1 MAAAERKGRVERETP
16 RIRTVHARIL
26 ASVER
31 ALGERSWQWLS
42 EQAGIPQSTLSTQVG
57 KPKFSLDV
65 LYRICC
71 ALDLDLSE
79 VLEDAYG
86 PRSR

>member
-1 MAAAERKGRVERETP
+1 MAAAGRKGRVERETP
-16 RIRTVHARIL
+16 KIRTVHTRIL
-26 ASVER
+26 ASIEH
-31 ALGERSWQWLS
+31 ALGERSWQWLAD
-42 EQAGIPQSTLSTQVG
+42 EAGVPQSTLSTQVG

-71 ALDLDLSE
+71 ALDLGLSE

-86 PRSR
+86 SRSS